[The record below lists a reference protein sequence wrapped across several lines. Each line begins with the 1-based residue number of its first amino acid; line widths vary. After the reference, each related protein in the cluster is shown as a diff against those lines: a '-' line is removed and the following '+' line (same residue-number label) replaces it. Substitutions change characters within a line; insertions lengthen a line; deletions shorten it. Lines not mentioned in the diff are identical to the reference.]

1 MKVALRRTLLV
12 SLLLA
17 LLVAGLAVWM
27 AACTPEEDSG
37 GSTSSSTDSVS
48 SPPGDAD
55 AIVGDEVEVDD
66 AVITVR
72 GLQATFNPV
81 MPEQRLSEQ
90 APSSPDGNESFYQA
104 YVKVE
109 NHGVRPIRVDPRD
122 FACAVGNTV
131 VGIED
136 TWSGPA
142 ARSLLKNG
150 SLDLLVTFKAQAGYD
165 PVLLY
170 SPSWYVGTIRIRP
183 ASAATSTTQRP

>member
-1 MKVALRRTLLV
+1 
-12 SLLLA
+12 
-17 LLVAGLAVWM
+17 
-27 AACTPEEDSG
+27 
-37 GSTSSSTDSVS
+37 
-48 SPPGDAD
+48 
-55 AIVGDEVEVDD
+55 
-66 AVITVR
+66 
-72 GLQATFNPV
+72 
-81 MPEQRLSEQ
+81 
-90 APSSPDGNESFYQA
+90 
-104 YVKVE
+104 
-109 NHGVRPIRVDPRD
+109 
-122 FACAVGNTV
+122 V